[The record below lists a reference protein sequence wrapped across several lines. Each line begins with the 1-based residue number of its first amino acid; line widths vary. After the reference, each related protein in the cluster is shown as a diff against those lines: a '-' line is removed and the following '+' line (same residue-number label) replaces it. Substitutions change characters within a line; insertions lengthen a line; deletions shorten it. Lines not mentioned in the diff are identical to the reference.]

1 MTTPEKI
8 EVGLEV
14 LDRCLKDVYKNFY
27 LIESSSQQIYK
38 STASVLDVYD
48 DLPLERMRA
57 IKPLIEE
64 VIDKRDELV
73 DDLSRLESLKDSI
86 DAIQSAVKNLN
97 SYFQDVYMESVR
109 ARESRDR

>member
-8 EVGLEV
+8 EAGLEI
-14 LDRCLKDVYKNFY
+14 LDRCLKDVSKHFDS
-27 LIESSSQQIYK
+27 IEASSQQIYK

-48 DLPLERMRA
+48 DLPIERMRA

-64 VIDKRDELV
+64 VIDKRDEFA

-97 SYFQDVYMESVR
+97 SYFQDVYMHSVR